1 MRRLRLLLL
10 VSLLSLG
17 LLLAAGPASAGAASQ
32 IYPAKLHVAG
42 GLTITTTHDTLKS
55 CQPGQS
61 WTLEEK
67 VDVELNKT
75 VKIERIGARLLN
87 STDARQPGGAVN
99 SNSLAAYSES
109 NYCAPED
116 PTELRQP
123 QCATFRGTLAASLQP
138 DPRRTK
144 PARVSIGMTRITGGT
159 QSLSCLGSPIG
170 SPTPIGSK
178 IDALQTTYGS
188 IVLPLDLK
196 VDSFRTLGKGR
207 KLIRTINIGGSC
219 EAPIVY
225 GGSHISTMSVEDQ
238 CSVDGV
244 FNVEIKR
251 LK

>member
-1 MRRLRLLLL
+1 MSRPRCL
-10 VSLLSLG
+10 VLASLLSLG
-17 LLLAAGPASAGAASQ
+17 LLLVAGPASAGAALQ

-42 GLTITTTHDTLKS
+42 GLTITTTHDALKS

-67 VDVELNKT
+67 VDVELSKS
-75 VKIERIGARLLN
+75 VKIERNGSRLT

-116 PTELRQP
+116 PTELRKP
-123 QCATFRGTLAASLQP
+123 ECATFRGTLAASLQP

-144 PARVSIGMTRITGGT
+144 PARVSIGMTRLTGGT

-170 SPTPIGSK
+170 NPTPTGTK
-178 IDALQTTYGS
+178 IDALQTTYGA

-207 KLIRTINIGGSC
+207 KLIRTINVGGSC
-219 EAPIVY
+219 ESPIVY
-225 GGSHISTMSVEDQ
+225 RGSHISTASIDDT